1 MEELK
6 TYAII
11 RTGGKQY
18 RVVTCQKIKVEKIEA
33 EAGADI
39 TFSDVLFLKNGE
51 AVQMGKP
58 LVTGA
63 SVTGK
68 VLKQGR
74 TKKILV
80 FHKRRKKGYKKL
92 QGHRQ
97 DMTEVLIQNVNA
109 IGLPAFRFHAE
120 DGRWI

>member
-1 MEELK
+1 MDELK

-18 RVVTCQKIKVEKIEA
+18 RVVPGQKIKVEKIEA
-33 EAGADI
+33 DAGADI

-51 AVQMGKP
+51 SVQMGKP

-63 SVTGK
+63 SVSGK

-97 DMTEVLIQNVNA
+97 DMTEVLIQNVSA
-109 IGLPAFRFHAE
+109 GA
-120 DGRWI
+120 